1 MQFYGQM
8 PDSYT
13 VVLNCE
19 NPLIKKLLDEKRSQ
33 TSSRIDEINAKLT
46 AAKSALDELANKTKD
61 KKDEEISTAEKDRKE
76 SLNKEIDALS
86 DQRKEVMEKFASD
99 NVLIKQI
106 TDLALLSNN
115 MLKGKEL
122 NEFVNRSLEILK

>member
-1 MQFYGQM
+1 M
-8 PDSYT
+8 
-13 VVLNCE
+13 V
-19 NPLIKKLLDEKRSQ
+19 RS
-33 TSSRIDEINAKLT
+33 SACSRISLRAEASLCSLYQTQDPT
-46 AAKSALDELANKTKD
+46 A
-61 KKDEEISTAEKDRKE
+61 EEISTAEKDKKE

-86 DQRKEVMEKFASD
+86 EQRKEVMEKFASD